1 MKAAKCTRKIHGVRL
16 KQGRVALIWSFYILL
31 LPWGGT
37 TSRTKRRG
45 ANTCMPPGAPETHAG
60 FMQMQVQ
67 QTADTWGRTR
77 TQDTAEE
84 KGKEKKKSKTRTLC
98 PPRRCQGQPWVERV
112 KQLIGSMWQTGQ
124 EDELSGCVRSC
135 RPTRISTVLIVYSF
149 PLFFS
154 RMLLFPDARAALD
167 PVSIRNTMV
176 EWAAAHGIN
185 WGPICTYYKTALRS
199 IRPTKKKKGEK
210 RFSKKKKNKKGK
222 VRMQKI

>member
-1 MKAAKCTRKIHGVRL
+1 MHAAGCPGNPCRLHANASAANSWHLRSYSYTRHGWR
-16 KQGRVALIWSFYILL
+16 
-31 LPWGGT
+31 
-37 TSRTKRRG
+37 KRKR
-45 ANTCMPPGAPETHAG
+45 
-60 FMQMQVQ
+60 
-67 QTADTWGRTR
+67 
-77 TQDTAEE
+77 
-84 KGKEKKKSKTRTLC
+84 KKKSKTRTLC

-199 IRPTKKKKGEK
+199 IRPTKKKKEGK
-210 RFSKKKKNKKGK
+210 SDSQKKKRIRREKSACKRCRDILRSAGPRRRRRWRFCPTPAPHPPPARRIL
-222 VRMQKI
+222 VTG